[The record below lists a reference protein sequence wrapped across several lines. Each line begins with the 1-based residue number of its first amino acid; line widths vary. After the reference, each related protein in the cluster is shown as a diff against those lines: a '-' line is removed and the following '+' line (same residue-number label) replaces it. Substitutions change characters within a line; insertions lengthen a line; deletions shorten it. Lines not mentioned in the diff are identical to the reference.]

1 MKTQQFITAFYYD
14 DLEPSIELEKY
25 CKEAKLKDVEEHN
38 TSFFEENQE
47 ELAKLLVPVVKNFW
61 QEAGIMH
68 GFKGFRLKHIWIQQ
82 YNESHSPVSYTHL
95 TLPTKA

>member
-47 ELAKLLVPVVKNFW
+47 
-61 QEAGIMH
+61 
-68 GFKGFRLKHIWIQQ
+68 
-82 YNESHSPVSYTHL
+82 
-95 TLPTKA
+95 